1 MYDKSK
7 TDPSLGL
14 QIQAHLEKLKI
25 ATPMAGPVENPR
37 EAKVKIQAHFR
48 SIMELLGLDLNDDSL
63 IETPKRIAHMYTE
76 ELMWGLRPE
85 NFPKITV
92 IDNKMGYDEMII
104 ERDAQVMSLCEHH
117 FVTIEGKCHVA
128 YLPEKKVL
136 GLSKINRVVEYFSRR
151 PQVQERL
158 TVQIAETL
166 KHILETDNVAVVI
179 EARHYCV
186 ISRGVEDTSSET
198 VTSSVSGKFRDPN
211 VRLEFFNLIRSK

>member
-7 TDPSLGL
+7 TDASLGM

>member
-37 EAKVKIQAHFR
+37 EAKVKIQTHFR